1 MVSTAMSDHAMHA
14 DPEKAEAFSD
24 PPTLPTL
31 AKEMGHTLAQTATAE
46 PDSLH
51 SPVEA
56 VNTREDGTE
65 YPTGL
70 KLGLIALALCL
81 SVFLVA
87 LGTFAPLI

>member
-1 MVSTAMSDHAMHA
+1 MH
-14 DPEKAEAFSD
+14 DNPEKAEAFSD
-24 PPTLPTL
+24 PPASPTL
-31 AKEMGHTLAQTATAE
+31 AKEKEHTLVQTATAE

-51 SPVEA
+51 TPVQA

-87 LGTFAPLI
+87 LGMFLLLIY